1 MEAFENAIKVDL
13 AIGGSTNAPLHLIA
27 IANEFGLKLKLD
39 MLGKYSRRI
48 P

>member
-13 AIGGSTNAPLHLIA
+13 AIGGSTNAPLSFA